1 MKLDSNMIKI
11 SFKKISNGSLLWP
24 PIRVDS
30 SLIKLNKN
38 ENLIKIGYKS
48 LSLEDINSSI
58 LSKNDGN
65 FICLTLSTDK
75 VCIEI
80 ENENNNSFLNDIQS
94 QMQGLSLMKSPSN
107 IKTNIINFENNI

>member
-24 PIRVDS
+24 RIRVDS
-30 SLIKLNKN
+30 SLIKINKN
-38 ENLIKIGYKS
+38 ENHIKIGYKS

-58 LSKNDGN
+58 LSKDAGN

-80 ENENNNSFLNDIQS
+80 ENEDNNGFLNDIQA
-94 QMQGLSLMKSPSN
+94 QIQGLSLIKSSSN